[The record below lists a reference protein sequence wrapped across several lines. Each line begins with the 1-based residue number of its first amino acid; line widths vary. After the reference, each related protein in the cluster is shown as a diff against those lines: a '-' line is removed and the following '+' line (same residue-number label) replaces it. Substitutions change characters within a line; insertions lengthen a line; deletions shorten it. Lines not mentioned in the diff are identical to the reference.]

1 MPESVKG
8 ARLAPFV
15 KAGIF
20 DAGMQFKD
28 AGLVAA
34 SAAAQVAAAA
44 KVVDLGTGLFKGCM
58 ILDVSAIEV
67 ATGDEKFTVCLQLST
82 DGVFTDDATS
92 VVAGQLELGAATP
105 LLLGA
110 VSTPGRYKLYFDNE
124 YDGVLYRY
132 ARVYTVV
139 VGTVATGINYSAYAV
154 PMK

>member
-28 AGLVAA
+28 AGLVAV
-34 SAAAQVAAAA
+34 SAAATVAAAA

-67 ATGDEKFTVCLQLST
+67 ATGDEKFTICIQLSS
-82 DGVFTDDATS
+82 DPAFADDATS
-92 VVAGQLELGAATP
+92 ATATMLELGAATP

-110 VSTPGRYKLYFDNE
+110 VSTPGRYKVYFDNE
-124 YDGVLYRY
+124 YDGAIYRY

-139 VGTVATGINYSAYAV
+139 AGAVATGINFSAFAV
-154 PMK
+154 PMS

>member
-1 MPESVKG
+1 MAESVKG

-15 KAGIF
+15 KQGIF
-20 DAGMQFKD
+20 DAAMQFKD

-34 SAAAQVAAAA
+34 SAAAQVSGAA
-44 KVVDLGTGLFKGCM
+44 KVVDLGTGLFQGCM
-58 ILDVSAIEV
+58 IVNVSEIEV
-67 ATGDEKFTVCLQLST
+67 ATGDEKYTICIQLSNT
-82 DGVFTDDATS
+82 TAFPDDASSLTA
-92 VVAGQLELGAATP
+92 VQMELGGATP

-124 YDGVLYRY
+124 FDGALYRY

-139 VGTVATGINYSAYAV
+139 AGTVATGINYTAHAV

>member
-1 MPESVKG
+1 MAESVKG
-8 ARLAPFV
+8 ARMAPFV

-34 SAAAQVAAAA
+34 SAAAQVGGSA
-44 KVVDLGTGLFKGCM
+44 KVVDLGSGLFQGCM
-58 ILDVSAIEV
+58 ILDISAIEV
-67 ATGDEKFTVCLQLST
+67 ATGDEKFTICVQLST
-82 DGVFTDDATS
+82 DGNFTDDATS
-92 VVAGQLELGAATP
+92 ATAVMLEVGAATP

-110 VSTPGRYKLYFDNE
+110 VSSVGRYKLYFDNE
-124 YDGVLYRY
+124 YDGAIYRY

-139 VGTVATGINYSAYAV
+139 AGTVATGINYSAFAV